1 MPISVRRQKL
11 GQHGRQAF
19 VVVFP
24 RNLAAD
30 NLFFCEVPLIMSFN
44 DMATG
49 EPPNRAPNSSF
60 SSQSGRTVFN
70 IQRTPV
76 EQIGEALQRYNGSA
90 NALKQYVS
98 GRRVDRSTMDSKIK
112 TVRECEQHVK
122 VKISME
128 SKRIEGLGKSSSEVA
143 KQRVQIAKLQKDFD
157 RVRQNVQVRHCSEK
171 NLIGIALHAARCITV
186 YFFLICIHLYDINI
200 SFTHSLTYP
209 SASALVFAGSA
220 VKSTSDE
227 SRERVAFERAR
238 VQRRTNLN
246 SDPSRC
252 RGR

>member
-1 MPISVRRQKL
+1 MSGAGCRMPISVRRQKL

-143 KQRVQIAKLQKDFD
+143 KQRVQIA
-157 RVRQNVQVRHCSEK
+157 
-171 NLIGIALHAARCITV
+171 
-186 YFFLICIHLYDINI
+186 
-200 SFTHSLTYP
+200 
-209 SASALVFAGSA
+209 
-220 VKSTSDE
+220 
-227 SRERVAFERAR
+227 
-238 VQRRTNLN
+238 
-246 SDPSRC
+246 
-252 RGR
+252 